1 MDRLD
6 ALAALVAIA
15 EHGGFAAAARAMRAS
30 PQAVTRAIAG
40 LEARLG
46 VRLFQRTT
54 RSVRLTEEGAVFLER
69 ARRVLADLRDAE
81 LAALGSAAEP
91 QGTLKVTAPVV
102 FGRLHVAPLLARLL
116 AAHPRL
122 RAELVL
128 VDRVVQFVEEGIDAA
143 VRIGALA
150 DSALRAVRLGE
161 VRRVLVASPAYLEA
175 NGTPGAV
182 GDLRRHGVVAF
193 TGVSQTDEWRFG
205 TDGKEVVAVRPRL
218 VVNTADAA
226 VAAALEGAGVARVL
240 SYQVSAEV
248 ASGRLVELLGE
259 HAPPALPVN
268 LLFQAARAAS
278 PPLRALIAAAKAHVR
293 DRDL

>member
-15 EHGGFAAAARAMRAS
+15 EHGGFAAAARAMRVS

-46 VRLFQRTT
+46 VPLFQRTT
-54 RSVRLTEEGAVFLER
+54 RSVRLTEEGAAFLER
-69 ARRVLADLRDAE
+69 ARGVLADLRDAE
-81 LAALGSAAEP
+81 LAAAGSAAEP

-102 FGRLHVAPLLARLL
+102 FGRLHVVPLLARLL
-116 AAHPRL
+116 AVHPRL

-128 VDRVVQFVEEGIDAA
+128 VDRVVHLVEEGIDAA
-143 VRIGALA
+143 VRVGTLA
-150 DSALRAVRLGE
+150 DSALRAIKLGE

-175 NGTPGAV
+175 NGTPETV
-182 GDLRRHGVVAF
+182 DDLRRHGVVAF
-193 TGVSQTDEWRFG
+193 TGVSPTDEWRFG
-205 TDGKEVVAVRPRL
+205 PDGRTAATVRPRL
-218 VVNTADAA
+218 VVNTAAA
-226 VAAALEGAGVARVL
+226 AIAAALEGVGVARVL
-240 SYQVSAEV
+240 SYQVGAEV
-248 ASGRLVELLGE
+248 ASGRLVELLAG
-259 HAPPALPVN
+259 HAPSALPVN

-278 PPLRALIAAAKAHVR
+278 PPLRVLLGAAKAHFR